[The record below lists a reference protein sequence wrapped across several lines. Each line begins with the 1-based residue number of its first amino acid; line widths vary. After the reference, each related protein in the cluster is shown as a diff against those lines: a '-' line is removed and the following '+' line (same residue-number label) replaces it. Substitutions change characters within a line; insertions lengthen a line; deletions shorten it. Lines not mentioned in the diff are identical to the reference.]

1 MKYTHSQGDYD
12 FYIDTLLDKE
22 IVIRKHK
29 VTQGIL
35 FDAECVANVLGFD
48 SLQTMIESNQ
58 EIENMFIDALNNGK
72 AKKFKKETDTVYYRI
87 RC

>member
-12 FYIDTLLDKE
+12 FYIDTLLDTE

-29 VTQGIL
+29 VTQEIL

-48 SLQTMIESNQ
+48 SLNAMIESDQ
-58 EIENMFIDALNNGK
+58 EIENMFLDALNNGK
-72 AKKFKKETDTVYYRI
+72 AKVF
-87 RC
+87 

>member
-29 VTQGIL
+29 VTQEIL
-35 FDAECVANVLGFD
+35 FDAECVSNVLGFD
-48 SLQTMIESNQ
+48 SLQAMIESNQ
-58 EIENMFIDALNNGK
+58 EVENMFLDALNNGK
-72 AKKFKKETDTVYYRI
+72 AKIF
-87 RC
+87 